1 MNIPGKKSDATM
13 SISKSRLRTV
23 ERRSCRK
30 ISFSMTYM
38 SSISSVGYVAAAQRI
53 ILLLVLLCAPVS
65 LALAMNIYDVVELSR
80 RGYSDYEIVDII
92 EATESV
98 FELTSEDILGLEN
111 LGISPQVIE
120 VMMERT
126 GSTDQQHGGPT
137 IDPFKSS
144 FEVTDRGATHEAE
157 PADEKYTTGPFSTR
171 STPSAPDYR
180 SDTYPAPSATV
191 LAPFSIGIIREER
204 SGGHQHRTV
213 NLYGARLLVLRDEG
227 SYSSIKDRARAV
239 AGRLNEARRLGQGE
253 FRAIHVNGGDVV
265 VFRND
270 AGTLEV
276 SIIGVFSHDAIAYDV
291 RSERRV
297 TTDLLAMYWSAL
309 LNDYWTI
316 AFQRQ
321 PPERLRHLHRGE
333 ALMLLYAVV
342 RNIPDDEEFSLIRR
356 VQQLPRSVQQHLERL
371 ALAVPD
377 DFDESH
383 E

>member
-1 MNIPGKKSDATM
+1 M
-13 SISKSRLRTV
+13 SISKSRLRTQ
-23 ERRSCRK
+23 ERRSCWK
-30 ISFSMTYM
+30 ISVSMTYR
-38 SSISSVGYVAAAQRI
+38 SSISSVGYLAAAPRI
-53 ILLLVLLCAPVS
+53 IMLLMLLCAPVS

-80 RGYSDYEIVDII
+80 RGYSDYEIVGII

-98 FELTSEDILGLEN
+98 FELSPEDILGLEN

-120 VMMERT
+120 AMMERT
-126 GSTDQQHGGPT
+126 GSTDHQDGGPT
-137 IDPFKSS
+137 IGPFKPS
-144 FEVTDRGATHEAE
+144 FEVTDRDATREAE
-157 PADEKYTTGPFSTR
+157 PADEKYTIGPFSTR
-171 STPSAPDYR
+171 TTPSAPDSR

-213 NLYGARLLVLRDEG
+213 DLYGARLLVLRDEG
-227 SYSSIKDRARAV
+227 LYPSIEDRARVV

-253 FRAIHVNGGDVV
+253 FRAIHVNGEDVV
-265 VFRND
+265 VFRDD
-270 AGTLEV
+270 AETMDT
-276 SIIGVFSHDAIAYDV
+276 SILAVFSHDAIAYDV

-321 PPERLRHLHRGE
+321 PPERLRRLHRGE

-342 RNIPDDEEFSLIRR
+342 RNIPDDEEFSLINR
-356 VQQLPRSVQQHLERL
+356 VQQLPRSVQKHLERL
-371 ALAVPD
+371 ASAVPD